1 MPILTFLPKAG
12 AAAPTGL
19 PTLLVELDT
28 HGWLIGPLLDDSA
41 TAQLDT
47 AVLGPVPPTFDF
59 DISPFFRSGSTHRG
73 AQRELQRVEAG
84 TATLTLDN
92 RDGRFTPF
100 FEFGSIGWGD

>member
-12 AAAPTGL
+12 VVTPSGL
-19 PTLLVELDT
+19 PTLLIELDT
-28 HGWLIGPLLDDSA
+28 HGWLIGPVLDDAS

-47 AVLGPVPPTFDF
+47 AILGPVPPTFDF

-100 FEFGSIGWGD
+100 NTSLGVGWGD